1 MTERNKT
8 AQPAPLGQV
17 ERSVRHAA
25 PKRHSVAMWGNLIVA
40 QAWSAACYVRPGWFP
55 AAVSLVSILIAALIL
70 YQDKITAAIAERAED
85 EHA

>member
-1 MTERNKT
+1 
-8 AQPAPLGQV
+8 
-17 ERSVRHAA
+17 
-25 PKRHSVAMWGNLIVA
+25 MWGNLIVA